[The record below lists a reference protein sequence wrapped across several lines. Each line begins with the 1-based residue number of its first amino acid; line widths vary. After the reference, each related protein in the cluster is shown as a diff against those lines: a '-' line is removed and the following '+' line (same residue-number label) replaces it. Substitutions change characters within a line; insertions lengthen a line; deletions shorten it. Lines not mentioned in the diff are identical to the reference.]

1 MSGLWHL
8 MPGTVDLI
16 AALAAIFGTTAN
28 LIRPFYLTL
37 RGMLFHAG
45 KDSRHSIGVVPQK

>member
-45 KDSRHSIGVVPQK
+45 KDSRHRIGVVPQK